1 MTLLRVALL
10 SLHQDRLHVHCFGD
24 LAELA
29 AAVQI
34 LLSNPQR
41 RFVIDAGFE
50 DFEHKE
56 SNRDLFAGESRV
68 LISDRALCLLR
79 EHVSAE
85 TYPAAEVDKV
95 KFYAPRTVW
104 GQICKEAHSLKVS
117 RSPVGW
123 VAELSRH
130 DSFLAEYAQR
140 AGIWD
145 EESYR
150 TVEGGLSGTLRVSL
164 ARSRFIL
171 LAGTPPSPL
180 NILDQIGCCP
190 SWVQERRFDSLPIN
204 GRQANVMRAHRL
216 ACIGDLAKVGTNGL
230 LKLPNLGL
238 KSVRELGDIVYDVLI
253 SEPSITEVSIET
265 AVPINSDQAVEDLTF
280 FDSIRRWLDAQDS
293 TLATVMRNR
302 WGIDTEEQTLQ
313 QVAAL
318 IGVTSERIR
327 QIELKGVAKLKT
339 LTLWEEMSTRIER
352 VLSERTSPLNLED
365 LPKEDPWFASS
376 GGSTVAFRAGIQ
388 NFLEGRIH
396 TFSINDDVVVT
407 GLSETGWIRAT
418 NDARVILGDLGAS
431 GSAVRAERLVTAIL
445 AKEGAELR
453 GLLLATLD
461 VEDPFSHQACE
472 ATSDVASEDDDL
484 AQKLKTEMLRR
495 QLSRVA

>member
-1 MTLLRVALL
+1 MNLLRVALL
-10 SLHQDRLHVHCFGD
+10 SLHQDRLHVHCFSD
-24 LAELA
+24 LARLA

-50 DFEHKE
+50 DFEHKQ

-68 LISDRALCLLR
+68 LISDRALSLLK
-79 EHVSAE
+79 EHISAE
-85 TYPAAEVDKV
+85 TYLAAEVDKV
-95 KFYAPRTVW
+95 QFYAALTVW
-104 GQICKEAHSLKVS
+104 GETCKEA
-117 RSPVGW
+117 RSVKLSQSPIGW

-130 DSFLAEYAQR
+130 DSLLAEYAQR

-145 EESYR
+145 EGSYR
-150 TVEGGLSGTLRVSL
+150 TVERGLSGTMRVSL
-164 ARSRFIL
+164 ARSRFTL

-180 NILDQIGCCP
+180 GILDQIACCP
-190 SWVQERRFDSLPIN
+190 SWVQERRFDALPIN
-204 GRQANVMRAHRL
+204 VRLTNVMRAHSL

-238 KSVRELGDIVYDVLI
+238 KSVRELEHTVYDVLI
-253 SEPSITEVSIET
+253 SNPNITVVPIET
-265 AVPINSDQAVEDLTF
+265 EAPIDPNKAIEDLTF
-280 FDSIRRWLDAQDS
+280 FDTIRRWLDAQDS

-302 WGIDTEEQTLQ
+302 WGIDTEKRTLQ
-313 QVAAL
+313 QVATL
-318 IGVTSERIR
+318 IGVTGERIR
-327 QIELKGVAKLKT
+327 QIELKGVAKLKA
-339 LTLWEEMSTRIER
+339 LMLWEEMATRIER
-352 VLSERTSPLNLED
+352 VLRERTSPLNLED

-376 GGSTVAFRAGIQ
+376 GGSTVAIGAGIQ

-396 TFSINDDVVVT
+396 TFLINDDLVVT
-407 GLSETGWIRAT
+407 ELSETGWIRAT
-418 NDARVILGDLGAS
+418 NEARVILGDLSAS
-431 GSAVRAERLVTAIL
+431 GSAARAERLVTSIL

-461 VEDPFSHQACE
+461 VEDLFSHQASE
-472 ATSDVASEDDDL
+472 ATSDLASDDDDL